1 MRPSLRRLALFPILL
16 LIASV
21 ASAGDNWPQFLGP
34 GGDADAGDVRVPLEW
49 SETKN
54 VVWKTPIPG
63 RAWSSP
69 VVWGGQIWF
78 TDATEDG
85 HEMYAVCLDKE
96 TGAVLHRILLFTP
109 AQLQEMHALNSFA
122 SPTPVIEEGR
132 VWVNFGNYGVAC
144 LDTATGDV
152 LWKRT
157 DINCDHFRG
166 PGSSPVLFED
176 LLIYPMDGIDVQY
189 VIALNKA
196 TGETVWKTPRST
208 DFRGLD
214 GDFRKAYSTP
224 TVIEVDGKPQLVST
238 GAEATIAYDPRTGE
252 ELWKHRIAGFSN
264 VGRPMYKEGLL
275 LLNSGFTR
283 AVLSAVRPTG
293 LGDITDTHVDWTF
306 NSNVGIKS
314 SAIVVDGLIY
324 TAFDQ
329 GIVTCVELDSGKPLW
344 RERFGGEFSA
354 TPLHAAGRI
363 YFFPHEG
370 PAKVIQAGRDL
381 EVLAVNE
388 LDAGFMASPAVTGNA
403 LILRTE
409 KAVYRI
415 EEK

>member
-1 MRPSLRRLALFPILL
+1 MHRLTLIVAALLTTSS
-16 LIASV
+16 AS
-21 ASAGDNWPQFLGP
+21 SGDNWPQFLGP

-85 HEMYAVCLDKE
+85 REMYAVCLDKQ
-96 TGAVLHRILLFTP
+96 TGVVLHRILLFTP
-109 AQLQEMHALNSFA
+109 VEFQEIHALNSFA

-132 VWVNFGNYGVAC
+132 VWVNFGTYGVAC
-144 LDTATGDV
+144 LDTATGEV

-166 PGSSPVLFED
+166 PGSSPILFED

-189 VIALNKA
+189 VIALNKT

-224 TVIEVDGKPQLVST
+224 TVIEVEGKPQLVST
-238 GAEATIAYDPRTGE
+238 GSEATIAYDPRTGE
-252 ELWKHRIAGFSN
+252 EIWKHRIAGFSN
-264 VGRPMYKEGLL
+264 AARPMYKGGRL

-283 AVLSAVRPTG
+283 AVLSAVQPTG
-293 LGDITDTHVDWTF
+293 RGDITETHVDWTF

-314 SAIVVDGLIY
+314 SAIVVNDLVY
-324 TAFDQ
+324 TAFDR
-329 GIVTCVELDSGKPLW
+329 GIVTCLELDSAKPLW
-344 RERFGGEFSA
+344 RERLGGEFSA
-354 TPLHAAGRI
+354 TPLHAAGRV

-370 PAKVIQAGRDL
+370 PATVIKAGRDF